1 MSKSHN
7 SLTILELL
15 NKTSDYFK
23 QKNIE
28 NPRLNAERLLSS
40 VLHIDRIQLYLQY
53 ERMLSEVEINL
64 FRDNVRRRAS
74 KEPLQYILETTEF
87 MGLEF
92 KSTPAALIPRPET
105 ELLVEKTLDLKP
117 VIDIKHPT
125 LWDIGTGSGCIAVS
139 ICHLWPEV
147 KIIASDISEDSL
159 KLAEENAQIHNV
171 QNRIEFVKHDI
182 LNDKIDDSLHVDII
196 VSNPPYISQLE
207 FENLDEEIYAHEPR
221 IALTDEND
229 GLIFYRKILSL
240 FENSHRSIF
249 ILIELSGTQTSK
261 IIQLAQNIPNGDY
274 QIFNDLNGIP
284 RVLQLNQR

>member
-7 SLTILELL
+7 SFTILDLL

-28 NPRLNAERLLSS
+28 NPRLNAEKLLSS

-64 FRDNVRRRAS
+64 FRNNVRRRAS
-74 KEPLQYILETTEF
+74 KEPLQYILEMTEF

-105 ELLVEKTLDLKP
+105 EILVEKILDLKQ
-117 VIDIKHPT
+117 IIKIKNPII
-125 LWDIGTGSGCIAVS
+125 WDIGTGSGCIAVS
-139 ICHLWPEV
+139 ICQLWPEV

-159 KLAEENAQIHNV
+159 KLAEENAQIHQV
-171 QNRIEFVKHDI
+171 RNRIEFVKHDI
-182 LNDKIDDSLHVDII
+182 LNEKINDLTPADII
-196 VSNPPYISQLE
+196 VSNPPYISRQE

-221 IALTDEND
+221 IALTDEED
-229 GLIFYRKILSL
+229 GLVFYRKILSL

-261 IIQLAQNIPNGDY
+261 IIHLAQNIPNSDY
-274 QIFNDLNGIP
+274 QIFDDLNGIP
-284 RVLQLNQR
+284 RVLQLKRR